1 MVFIW
6 RGSGIS
12 VPIILF
18 LCARITTHWFEGAEI
33 VGKALSNA
41 SFLACTFLWSGLITL
56 LQALVIVGMRLA
68 DRTLGANPPKTHHD
82 FFWIPVWLWGV
93 IFIVLSGWFFIS

>member
-6 RGSGIS
+6 RGSGIT

-18 LCARITTHWFEGAEI
+18 ICAWITTHWFEGTEV
-33 VGKALSNA
+33 VGKALANS
-41 SFLACTFLWSGLITL
+41 SFLAWTFLWSGLAIL
-56 LQALVIVGMRLA
+56 LQAAVIVGMRPA
-68 DRTLGANPPKTHHD
+68 DRTVGANRPKAHHD

-93 IFIVLSGWFFIS
+93 LFTSLSIWFFS

>member
-1 MVFIW
+1 
-6 RGSGIS
+6 
-12 VPIILF
+12 
-18 LCARITTHWFEGAEI
+18 
-33 VGKALSNA
+33 LSNA

>member
-18 LCARITTHWFEGAEI
+18 LCARITTHWFEGTEI
-33 VGKALSNA
+33 AGEALSNA
-41 SFLACTFLWSGLITL
+41 SFLAVTFLWSGLITL
-56 LQALVIVGMRLA
+56 LQALVIVGMRPA
-68 DRTLGANPPKTHHD
+68 DRTVGANRPKTHHD
-82 FFWIPVWLWGV
+82 FFWICCWCD
-93 IFIVLSGWFFIS
+93 